1 MKLFKLLSQAWAV
14 ELQAAQQMLTQLA
27 RLKSS

>member
-1 MKLFKLLSQAWAV
+1 MKLFKLLSQGGAV
-14 ELQAAQQMLTQLA
+14 ERRAAQQMLMQFA